1 MKKAVLITGGAG
13 YIGSHAVK
21 MMLDQGYKVIV
32 FDNLFRGYQ
41 EAIDTLAKY
50 SKDKGRGELLFFK
63 GDLQKKNDIKKVLA
77 KNKVGGV
84 MHFAALCLVNES
96 MEQPALYFEN
106 NVMGTL
112 NLLEAMRAYD
122 VKNIIFSSTCAIYG
136 ESKYLPMDEKHPVS
150 PMNPYGE
157 SKLMAENII
166 RWYTKLHGFNSI
178 IFRYFNVCGAD
189 SSGLIGDSKKPSQLL
204 VQNAVRG
211 AMGIE
216 KFYLTCGK
224 VDTPDK
230 TPIRDYIDVED
241 LVNAHML
248 AYNKMLEVKK
258 SGFSEVYNLG
268 NGKGWSVL
276 EIVREVESL
285 FDVNLDA
292 KIGEVRKGE
301 YASVYA
307 DVAKARK
314 DLGWVAKKSLRD
326 SVESLRLWYNA
337 HPMGWVE

>member
-241 LVNAHML
+241 LVNAHGL
-248 AYNKMLEVKK
+248 AYNKLQNLKK
-258 SGFSEVYNLG
+258 VGIETVYNLG

-276 EIVREVESL
+276 EIVSEVE
-285 FDVNLDA
+285 
-292 KIGEVRKGE
+292 KIFNVKLNAQMGEIRKGE
-301 YASVYA
+301 YAMVYA
-307 DVAKARK
+307 DTKKVKNELNWAPRK
-314 DLGWVAKKSLRD
+314 NLSDSVKSLK
-326 SVESLRLWYNA
+326 LWYANYKN
-337 HPMGWVE
+337 GWHK